1 MVQNCKGTSAQARGG
16 QSREVAWCRSG
27 GVDVYQL
34 RGVGVRE
41 ARVRGGRQLVHREAD
56 GVRPRARARRVLLR
70 HRHHHVA
77 LAARAR
83 ARAARAPGPAAHH
96 HVELRVRAR
105 RLCGKTREAVKP

>member
-16 QSREVAWCRSG
+16 QSREDAWCGSG
-27 GVDVYQL
+27 CVDVYQL

-83 ARAARAPGPAAHH
+83 AAAAAAAAYHY
-96 HVELRVRAR
+96 VELRVRAR
-105 RLCGKTREAVKP
+105 RLCGKIRVAVKQ